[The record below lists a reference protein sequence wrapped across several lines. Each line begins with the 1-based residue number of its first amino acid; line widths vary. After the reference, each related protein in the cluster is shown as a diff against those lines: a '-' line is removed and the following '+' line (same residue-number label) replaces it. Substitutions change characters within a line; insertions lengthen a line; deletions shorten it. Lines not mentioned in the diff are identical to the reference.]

1 MSWFGPS
8 ELSVLRAENVALKQR
23 LADAESRI
31 AAQTRIHAS
40 QVNTIARLRG
50 ALSDVF
56 HVADVSLTQERPDAV
71 V

>member
-1 MSWFGPS
+1 MGWFGPS
-8 ELSVLRAENVALKQR
+8 EVSVLRAENEALRQR

-50 ALSDVF
+50 ALSDVL
-56 HVADVSLTQERPDAV
+56 HTADAALNTGGNNAV